1 MPKKRNRRSKSKHK
15 KSNDKIQY
23 IDDFTDDDSSSSS
36 SDLNESPQSI
46 DDIKNEAL
54 INAILPEEHKS
65 KYQKDRRF
73 MFSLYAT
80 GVFFLL
86 NIPFLDNLI
95 KSAFPM
101 TESWLVLLAIKT
113 LTFFVILYFI
123 KILIK

>member
-1 MPKKRNRRSKSKHK
+1 MPKKRNRHSKSKKK
-15 KSNDKIQY
+15 KSHKIQY
-23 IDDFTDDDSSSSS
+23 IDDFTDDDSSSSTNS
-36 SDLNESPQSI
+36 METPQSI

-54 INAILPEEHKS
+54 INAILPEEEKN

-73 MFSLYAT
+73 MFSIYAT

-123 KILIK
+123 KILIQ